1 MFHSFR
7 LRVAVLSAL
16 LSGIAL
22 AGFGLFA
29 WWVVYDIKVNQ
40 IKLDVVSYAERES
53 RRRQPPDFWQ
63 HFESQ
68 ILPSTLGVRNPQHLL
83 LLVQDGAGNEIY
95 RSAHWSNQLDSTQF
109 HWQSFPQAS
118 EQESFHPPPPDAPP
132 FDAPRPDAPP
142 QNGEHPPFG
151 ERPPLGE
158 HAAPPRPLRSAASL
172 LTLKNHETTWHIGL
186 ASSPRGRVAIAVN
199 VATIQK
205 DMAVIRNSFL
215 WAMPMALILI
225 GLGAWFISGR
235 ALRPV
240 NRLVESVRNVTA
252 QGLHQRVPP
261 IREAREF
268 EALVLGF
275 NAMLERLETSFHQAS
290 RFSADA
296 AHELNTPLTI
306 LQGQIEHA
314 MNQAEAGSPI
324 QTSLGI
330 ILDEVRRLS
339 SILRKLL
346 LLSKA
351 DAGKLRLKLTPF
363 DLSSALLELIEDT
376 QMLAPTL
383 NVTGD
388 IPPHLTID
396 ADEELFRQV
405 LLNLMSNAIKYNI
418 PDGWIHFS
426 VLSTPQQHTL
436 IVANASAGIPVEA
449 THKIFERFYRVDAAH
464 SRQVEGVG
472 LGLSLSREIARA
484 HGGELSLTVHPNHEV
499 RLALVIPIV
508 QTTQTRR
515 IGI

>member
-29 WWVVYDIKVNQ
+29 WWVVYDIKVKQ
-40 IKLDVVSYAERES
+40 IKLDVVSSAERES
-53 RRRQPPDFWQ
+53 RRSQPTEFWR

-68 ILPSTLGVRNPQHLL
+68 VLSGTLGVRNPQHLL
-83 LLVQDGAGNEIY
+83 LLVQDGAGNQIY
-95 RSAHWSNQLDSTQF
+95 RSRHWSNLLDSTQF
-109 HWQSFPQAS
+109 HWQVFPQL
-118 EQESFHPPPPDAPP
+118 EQESFPPPPGAPPPDAPP
-132 FDAPRPDAPP
+132 FDAHPFDAR
-142 QNGEHPPFG
+142 PFG
-151 ERPPLGE
+151 ERP
-158 HAAPPRPLRSAASL
+158 APPQETRPVASL
-172 LTLKNHETTWHIGL
+172 LTINEHGATWHIGL
-186 ASSPRGRVAIAVN
+186 GSSPRGRVAIAVN
-199 VATIQK
+199 MATLQQ

-215 WAMPMALILI
+215 WAMPIALILI
-225 GLGAWFISGR
+225 GSGAWFISGR

-240 NRLVESVRNVTA
+240 NRLVESVHNVTA

-268 EALVLGF
+268 ESLTLGF
-275 NAMLERLETSFHQAS
+275 NTMLERLEASFHQAS

-363 DLSSALLELIEDT
+363 DLSTALLELIEDT

-383 NVTGD
+383 KVTGD
-388 IPPHLTID
+388 IPPHLTIN

-405 LLNLMSNAIKYNI
+405 LLNLMSNAIKYNL

-426 VLSTPQQHTL
+426 VLSSPQQLTL
-436 IVANASAGIPVEA
+436 IVANASAGIPIEA

-464 SRQVEGVG
+464 SRQIEGVG
-472 LGLSLSREIARA
+472 LGLSLSREIVRA
-484 HGGELSLTVHPNHEV
+484 HGGELSLTVHLNQEV
-499 RLALVIPIV
+499 RLALVMPIA
-508 QTTQTRR
+508 QSTTE
-515 IGI
+515 

>member
-63 HFESQ
+63 HFETQ
-68 ILPSTLGVRNPQHLL
+68 VLPSTLGVHNPQHLL
-83 LLVQDGAGNEIY
+83 LLIQDGAGNEVY
-95 RSAHWSNQLDSTQF
+95 RSAHWSNHLDSTKF
-109 HWQSFPQAS
+109 HWQSFPQPS
-118 EQESFHPPPPDAPP
+118 RQEPFPPPPSDAPP
-132 FDAPRPDAPP
+132 FDARPPDAPP
-142 QNGEHPPFG
+142 PFGDRPEPPHEHPPV
-151 ERPPLGE
+151 
-158 HAAPPRPLRSAASL
+158 SSL
-172 LTLKNHETTWHIGL
+172 LTLNDHGTTWHIGL
-186 ASSPRGRVAIAVN
+186 ASSSRGRVAIAVN

-275 NAMLERLETSFHQAS
+275 NAMLERLQASFHQAS

-418 PDGWIHFS
+418 PNGWIHFS
-426 VLSTPQQHTL
+426 VLSSPQQHTL
-436 IVANASAGIPVEA
+436 IVANASAGIPIEA

-464 SRQVEGVG
+464 SRQIEGVG

-484 HGGELSLTVHPNHEV
+484 HGGELSLTLQPNHEV
-499 RLALVIPIV
+499 QLALVMPISG
-508 QTTQTRR
+508 RK
-515 IGI
+515 G